1 MDDLFG
7 RVLCCSQ
14 RCSQPLLHLGTH
26 PRSAH
31 GWYPAILGPNN
42 AAAKGRIPYSI
53 LMLMDVLRAFP
64 GQVGGRGGMAAG
76 SRVHRRPQRVLPKCV
91 SCWVPQRVL
100 LHRFLCAAACVPLHL
115 HLTTPLPRQ
124 IPDVDAVL
132 HTADFTCIPR
142 SWEDAGGGAPLP
154 VIGFQVGWVG

>member
-1 MDDLFG
+1 M
-7 RVLCCSQ
+7 LCVAPAPSAAHRPSCISV
-14 RCSQPLLHLGTH
+14 RTPTLPLHSGT
-26 PRSAH
+26 RSAH

-42 AAAKGRIPYSI
+42 AAAKGRITYSI
-53 LMLMDVLRAFP
+53 LMLMDVLRTFP
-64 GQVGGRGGMAAG
+64 GQVGGRGGMGQVAVCELLGASAG
-76 SRVHRRPQRVLPKCV
+76 SFASLPLCCRMRPP
-91 SCWVPQRVL
+91 P
-100 LHRFLCAAACVPLHL
+100 P